1 MKENMGHRAA
11 GHKGTVFDSEVGKPL
26 EPSAP
31 LFEVEKTK
39 RVGEESPCSILP

>member
-1 MKENMGHRAA
+1 MGHRAA
-11 GHKGTVFDSEVGKPL
+11 GHKGTVFDGEVGKPL

-39 RVGEESPCSILP
+39 RVGGKKPLFNIAMKGR